1 MLKSLSIRL
10 GHLCVRSSGHI
21 LATLGLSLHIGSQ
34 SFAFFAGLQPSVN
47 AAKEKTASSRGHNAS
62 LLGFILSS
70 EITVFQ
76 ATDKCMEQGGEVE
89 ENNKKVE
96 YGGEVVETNNKEVY
110 ENLFNPIS

>member
-1 MLKSLSIRL
+1 M
-10 GHLCVRSSGHI
+10 
-21 LATLGLSLHIGSQ
+21 ATLGLSLHIGSQ

-62 LLGFILSS
+62 FLGFILSS

-96 YGGEVVETNNKEVY
+96 YGGEVVENNNKEVH